1 MFKFFRAISFKKIL
15 LICLIFI
22 LIVIIATISCNTN
35 IINRLTKTNPVNSII
50 NSNVVGAE
58 YLNQMSNISTEE
70 LVEDL
75 EKEKSYIKWVDFKGT
90 AVVLKKLAD
99 TDINSHVN
107 NEQIQFNWIELMAY
121 LGCKYGGELSLFKDK
136 DLENLLNSLREG
148 KTMNELTANMKLYNY
163 FFQSYDAIFH
173 EYIGEYEIATVDEQG
188 NKKYVKKYGLKAF
201 SPIAKN
207 YYFSHYKD
215 FGSARSYGYR
225 RVHLGNDLLRKYW
238 HTNYR
243 CRIWLY

>member
-1 MFKFFRAISFKKIL
+1 
-15 LICLIFI
+15 
-22 LIVIIATISCNTN
+22 
-35 IINRLTKTNPVNSII
+35 
-50 NSNVVGAE
+50 
-58 YLNQMSNISTEE
+58 MSNISTEE

-136 DLENLLNSLREG
+136 DLENLLSSLREG

>member
-1 MFKFFRAISFKKIL
+1 MFNFYYNSHNCNIS
-15 LICLIFI
+15 
-22 LIVIIATISCNTN
+22 VITN
-35 IINRLTKTNPVNSII
+35 IINKLTKTNSVNSII

-136 DLENLLNSLREG
+136 DLENLLNSLRRREDYERVDS
-148 KTMNELTANMKLYNY
+148 KYEALQL

-173 EYIGEYEIATVDEQG
+173 EYME
-188 NKKYVKKYGLKAF
+188 NMK
-201 SPIAKN
+201 
-207 YYFSHYKD
+207 
-215 FGSARSYGYR
+215 
-225 RVHLGNDLLRKYW
+225 
-238 HTNYR
+238 
-243 CRIWLY
+243 

>member
-15 LICLIFI
+15 LICFI
-22 LIVIIATISCNTN
+22 LILIVVIVVISCNTN
-35 IINRLTKTNPVNSII
+35 FINRLTKTNSII
-50 NSNVVGAE
+50 NSNVVGEE

-70 LVEDL
+70 LAEDS

-99 TDINSHVN
+99 ADINSHVN

-121 LGCKYGGELSLFKDK
+121 LGCKYGGDLSLFKDK

-243 CRIWLY
+243 CRIRLY

>member
-1 MFKFFRAISFKKIL
+1 MFEFFRAISFKKIL

-35 IINRLTKTNPVNSII
+35 IINRLTKTNSVNSII

-121 LGCKYGGELSLFKDK
+121 LGCKYGGDLSLFKDK

-173 EYIGEYEIATVDEQG
+173 EYIGEYEIATVDEQE
-188 NKKYVKKYGLKAF
+188 NKKYVKKYI
-201 SPIAKN
+201 STI
-207 YYFSHYKD
+207 
-215 FGSARSYGYR
+215 
-225 RVHLGNDLLRKYW
+225 
-238 HTNYR
+238 
-243 CRIWLY
+243 

>member
-35 IINRLTKTNPVNSII
+35 IINRLTKTNSVNSII

-148 KTMNELTANMKLYNY
+148 KTMNELTANMKHYNY
-163 FFQSYDAIFH
+163 FFS
-173 EYIGEYEIATVDEQG
+173 E
-188 NKKYVKKYGLKAF
+188 L
-201 SPIAKN
+201 
-207 YYFSHYKD
+207 
-215 FGSARSYGYR
+215 
-225 RVHLGNDLLRKYW
+225 
-238 HTNYR
+238 
-243 CRIWLY
+243 

>member
-1 MFKFFRAISFKKIL
+1 MFKFFRVISFKKIL

-35 IINRLTKTNPVNSII
+35 IINRLTKTNSVNSII
-50 NSNVVGAE
+50 NSNIVGAE

-136 DLENLLNSLREG
+136 DLENLLSSLREG
-148 KTMNELTANMKLYNY
+148 
-163 FFQSYDAIFH
+163 YDAIFH